1 MSYGGYDGGYGGGG
15 GKGYDQGGGGKGYG
29 GGKGGYGGPP
39 SGGGGGGG
47 GLSESDIERLLQDRE
62 DARRG
67 RDYDSADRIRDELR
81 AGGVNIDDKE
91 STWRTNDGRSG
102 TYGKGGGG
110 GGYGGGGGGYGGG
123 GHGGGGGP
131 DRRRDEGGGGGGSGG
146 GEGDWANTI
155 YVGGLPDTINV
166 DSIVD
171 FFGQL
176 GPLKKSKKRHNLGE
190 PVVHIYTVKG
200 TSRPKGD
207 CTVSFLDEDT
217 AKAAVEW
224 YNGAEFATSGK
235 KMSVSIAT
243 KPTGGRWA
251 SGGGK
256 GGGGKGKGG
265 YGRPY

>member
-39 SGGGGGGG
+39 RYPSRLLFILIVLSCHPPFVSCSGGGGGGG

-155 YVGGLPDTINV
+155 YVGGLPDTITV

-190 PVVHIYTVKG
+190 PVVHIYTVKV
-200 TSRPKGD
+200 TQL
-207 CTVSFLDEDT
+207 TFLDIL
-217 AKAAVEW
+217 
-224 YNGAEFATSGK
+224 FATSIGV
-235 KMSVSIAT
+235 SVS
-243 KPTGGRWA
+243 
-251 SGGGK
+251 S
-256 GGGGKGKGG
+256 
-265 YGRPY
+265 

>member
-1 MSYGGYDGGYGGGG
+1 MEAAAAERDMT
-15 GKGYDQGGGGKGYG
+15 KAVVEKDTIVVVVAEDTEEAKEDTED
-29 GGKGGYGGPP
+29 PP
-39 SGGGGGGG
+39 GTRAACSSLMILLSFQPPFVLCSGGGGGGG
-47 GLSESDIERLLQDRE
+47 GMSESDIERLLQDRE

-110 GGYGGGGGGYGGG
+110 GGGGGGYGGG
-123 GHGGGGGP
+123 GYGGGGGP
-131 DRRRDEGGGGGGSGG
+131 DRRRDEGSGGGGGGDSGG

-190 PVVHIYTVKG
+190 PVVHIYTVKV
-200 TSRPKGD
+200 TQL
-207 CTVSFLDEDT
+207 TFLDIL
-217 AKAAVEW
+217 
-224 YNGAEFATSGK
+224 FATSIGV
-235 KMSVSIAT
+235 SVS
-243 KPTGGRWA
+243 
-251 SGGGK
+251 S
-256 GGGGKGKGG
+256 
-265 YGRPY
+265 